1 MLRFRL
7 SAKAC
12 SLGGS
17 SSSPRNSLRS
27 SFAGAPV
34 YHEQS
39 RLCSVSRKS
48 GNFTRLLAPPF
59 PQRTL
64 STSFRSS
71 APGTPISNR
80 RPRYFPCPARYTSST
95 EMSAGDTPD
104 IRVAWP
110 ASSHSPLCSVSRKS
124 GNFTRLLAPP
134 LPQPTRFARVVRGP
148 LFQTVGRAIF
158 PVRPD
163 IPAAP
168 RCPPE
173 IRPISASLGRRFGG
187 GYRLASPALQGA
199 GR

>member
-39 RLCSVSRKS
+39 PLCSVSRKS
-48 GNFTRLLAPPF
+48 GNFTRLLAPPL
-59 PQRTL
+59 PRTKP
-64 STSFRSS
+64 FHWVS
-71 APGTPISNR
+71 AGTPLSHASPLALGASGITGM
-80 RPRYFPCPARYTSST
+80 PCPGAPVTPRPFARF
-95 EMSAGDTPD
+95 
-104 IRVAWP
+104 RC
-110 ASSHSPLCSVSRKS
+110 LRF
-124 GNFTRLLAPP
+124 GNLAFRAVVP

-187 GYRLASPALQGA
+187 GYRLASLALQGA